1 MLRQFIAVLFL
12 ITAAQAAGAEREV
25 VRQAL
30 ELSQICGQ
38 SNQVLWAGT
47 IEVVGQWGEG
57 PLKSLSKARVRYAH
71 AGPGRRYLHLRPEE
85 KDEYYLISN
94 GEKSWAYVPKL
105 KRYTETEGAAVAGQE
120 AGARDDERDL
130 AESMA
135 PDVLAVFGAVHQEI
149 EAADEPGPV
158 TVRYGGRKQSWP
170 SARLLTK
177 QTPKG
182 DRHMFE
188 VAFDPASGRIGRLV
202 WSAVSRGDAG
212 ERLLIRTTVDFEETR
227 LGEDLG
233 GELFEF
239 VPPRN
244 VSLVEALP
252 IPGQTGSFLLGQAAP
267 DFELR
272 TLGGEKVRLGDLRG
286 RPVLLNFWASWCGP
300 CRKELPV
307 LSLLHLDYEA
317 RGLVILGVNDEGRGT
332 ASQAARQMKLP
343 FDTLDDGARKAHT
356 LYRVQSIPS
365 IFLID
370 RDGRVV
376 RYLRGAQSE
385 QALRAAL
392 RELGL

>member
-1 MLRQFIAVLFL
+1 MLFR
-12 ITAAQAAGAEREV
+12 
-25 VRQAL
+25 
-30 ELSQICGQ
+30 S
-38 SNQVLWAGT
+38 
-47 IEVVGQWGEG
+47 
-57 PLKSLSKARVRYAH
+57 
-71 AGPGRRYLHLRPEE
+71 
-85 KDEYYLISN
+85 
-94 GEKSWAYVPKL
+94 L
-105 KRYTETEGAAVAGQE
+105 KRYTETEGAPAAGKDG
-120 AGARDDERDL
+120 GARDGERDL

-135 PDVLAVFGAVHQEI
+135 PDVLTAFGQVHQFV

-158 TVRYGGRKQSWP
+158 PVRYGGRRQSWP
-170 SARLLTK
+170 SARLLSK
-177 QTPKG
+177 ETPDG

-188 VAFDPASGRIGRLV
+188 VAFDPASGRIGRMV
-202 WSAVSRGDAG
+202 WSAVSRGNAG

-244 VSLVEALP
+244 TTLADALP
-252 IPGQTGSFLLGQAAP
+252 IPGQTGSFLQGQVAP

-272 TLGGEKVRLGDLRG
+272 TLSGEKVRLGDLRG

-332 ASQAARQMKLP
+332 ASQAAREMKLP
-343 FDTLDDGARKAHT
+343 FATLDDGARKAHT

-370 RDGRVV
+370 REGIGRAHV
-376 RYLRGAQSE
+376 
-385 QALRAAL
+385 
-392 RELGL
+392 